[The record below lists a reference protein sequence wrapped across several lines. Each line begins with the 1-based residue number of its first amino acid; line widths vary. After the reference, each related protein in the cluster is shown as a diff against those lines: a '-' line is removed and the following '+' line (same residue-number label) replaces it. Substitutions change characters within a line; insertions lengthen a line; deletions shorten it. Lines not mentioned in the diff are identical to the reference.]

1 MHAVECVSSGRDLGL
16 LPNILSQ
23 SFWWAGDLETNM
35 WRGDRGFVGV
45 GLPSSLSIVLLM
57 TGGDCRHEIA
67 RFVSV
72 KSPKS
77 PKTHSHTTSLLY
89 KLLNLSVG
97 VCWCKMS
104 QSIFIHSSIFISLY
118 YVSLVKCWIWFAG
131 EINYSYKSI
140 ISRQLLL

>member
-1 MHAVECVSSGRDLGL
+1 
-16 LPNILSQ
+16 
-23 SFWWAGDLETNM
+23 M

-97 VCWCKMS
+97 VC
-104 QSIFIHSSIFISLY
+104 
-118 YVSLVKCWIWFAG
+118 
-131 EINYSYKSI
+131 
-140 ISRQLLL
+140 